1 MKFKG
6 HASTNRLIT
15 TDTWWANITLKFT
28 SQIQMKMSPCV
39 SKWRFACL
47 NSCSGW
53 LYFYE
58 VSRTCSTSNQFSLV
72 KIDADMLMML
82 LFPYQSAVKLRPN
95 ITVYKSQ
102 ITKMDHSGWWKCKI
116 LYCININ
123 KSANGHELQIEIK
136 CCGLQT
142 KAINIVPRRRKSFQ
156 DRRCTYAE
164 KRQYGKNIGII
175 ICNITNIPL
184 ISEPATGNLSCMLSQ
199 NSFIIH
205 VIHNLR
211 LLVMDNQT

>member
-6 HASTNRLIT
+6 HASTNRPIT

-102 ITKMDHSGWWKCKI
+102 ITKMNQSSWWKCKI

-136 CCGLQT
+136 CCGWQT
-142 KAINIVPRRRKSFQ
+142 KAINVVPRRRKSFQ
-156 DRRCTYAE
+156 DRRWTYAE
-164 KRQYGKNIGII
+164 KKAVWKKHRDYHLKYHQYAFDIWN
-175 ICNITNIPL
+175 CNRKSVMYAITEQLHP
-184 ISEPATGNLSCMLSQ
+184 TCHSQ
-199 NSFIIH
+199 STT
-205 VIHNLR
+205 VS
-211 LLVMDNQT
+211 DG